1 MEALLDAR
9 WQPHA
14 LRLHVEKTGDPKPAW
29 TYDVKTLQRVLE
41 EVSQNWPAN
50 NGVALAAFEKENA
63 LFILIRGNF
72 NDVAHWAEAGI
83 AMAGT
88 ATEQLVGQG
97 KPVFT
102 IPGHGPQFTAAFA
115 EAQSRLLGE
124 SVILQPNAKELA
136 RSMKAVTSNSDQ
148 LLQIAKNGYM
158 RMGQAGASRRISEQL
173 WRMLTRTF
181 LQLLTSQNL
190 WQAQHK

>member
-1 MEALLDAR
+1 
-9 WQPHA
+9 
-14 LRLHVEKTGDPKPAW
+14 
-29 TYDVKTLQRVLE
+29 
-41 EVSQNWPAN
+41 
-50 NGVALAAFEKENA
+50 VALAAFEKENA

-72 NDVAHWAEAGI
+72 NDVAYWAEAGI

-102 IPGHGPQFTAAFA
+102 IPGRGPQFTAAFA

-136 RSMKAVTSNSDQ
+136 RSMKVVMSNSDE
-148 LLQIAKNGYM
+148 LFHIAKNGCR
-158 RMGQAGASRRISEQL
+158 RMGQAGASRRISEQF
-173 WRMLTRTF
+173 WRQMLI
-181 LQLLTSQNL
+181 
-190 WQAQHK
+190 